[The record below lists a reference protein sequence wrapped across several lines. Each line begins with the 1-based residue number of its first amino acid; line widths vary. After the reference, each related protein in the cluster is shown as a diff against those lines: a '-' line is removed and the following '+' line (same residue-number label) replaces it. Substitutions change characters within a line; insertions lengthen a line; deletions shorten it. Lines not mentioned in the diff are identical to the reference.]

1 METDQEVRAMEY
13 SVIIVAA
20 GSGSR
25 MKLGYNKVYYR
36 GKDGRTILEHTMDLF
51 LKDQDCRQIVVV
63 TDPEVYRHEMTGSL
77 AGKVVLAKGGATRQE
92 SVSSGLKAV
101 ISDYVMVHDGARPFL
116 DESSLNA
123 LKQALSEVDAA
134 CLLVRV
140 KDTIKVVQD
149 GYVVSTPERDTLY
162 AALTPQAFKAQLLI
176 SCMEQAQ
183 QEGFTGTDDSSL
195 VERYSDVKVKAVE
208 GSYANRKITTPEDL

>member
-1 METDQEVRAMEY
+1 MEY

-162 AALTPQAFKAQLLI
+162 AALTPQAFKTQLLI